1 MNGDT
6 VVSILVACSIPLL
19 ARRCLRGNAA
29 TSRLHWAAI
38 VLGYAWFAFAFYHVE
53 VATRFFGL
61 GTQDATF
68 HERCGFE
75 IADAIRDR
83 EFHVFLE
90 TARAGNRAYHVYLG
104 VLFFLTGCTGLG
116 AVMLNMMFTYWAGL
130 RLASSMASVFPQYHV
145 PAISTL
151 FGIFVPSVVYW
162 ATNNMKEGLMYWACV
177 QILCSVVPSKE
188 RSTPSFVAGILVA
201 AALRPPVAALW
212 IGAVLVVNLFRS
224 GRVGAAM
231 VSLALSPLLLA
242 AIGSNLGAEVSLSN
256 AQQALD
262 DSYVEISTMN
272 RGSVITYY
280 GGKPT
285 FFISGVISLFFRPF
299 FWEAKGAAQ
308 MMASGETWLLTLL
321 IFVRWIR
328 LAPHQRRHVFRTPLI
343 QASVIATAMF
353 CVLFT
358 WIGNEG
364 LLHRQKT
371 QALPALL
378 ALITLPA
385 CGRARSA
392 ARPGGLPANG
402 RRVQP
407 TRRPRLQAVRTPRG
421 DLPIKP
427 SIPTK
432 SSEPQPSRRGRSRL
446 SA

>member
-1 MNGDT
+1 
-6 VVSILVACSIPLL
+6 VAIL
-19 ARRCLRGNAA
+19 
-29 TSRLHWAAI
+29 
-38 VLGYAWFAFAFYHVE
+38 LGYAWFAFAFYHVE

-61 GTQDATF
+61 GTQDAAF
-68 HERCGFE
+68 HELNGFD

-83 EFHVFLE
+83 NFNVFLDK
-90 TARAGNRAYHVYLG
+90 ARAGNRAYHVYLG
-104 VLFFLTGCTGLG
+104 VLFFVTGCTGLG

-130 RLASSMASVFPQYHV
+130 RLASAMASVFPRTRV

-177 QILCSVVPSKE
+177 QILCSVVHSTGKFG

-285 FFISGVISLFFRPF
+285 FFLSGMVSLFFRPF
-299 FWEAKGAAQ
+299 FWDAKGAAQ
-308 MMASGETWLLTLL
+308 MMASGETWLVTLL
-321 IFVRWIR
+321 IFARWIR
-328 LAPHQRRHVFRTPLI
+328 LRPHQRRQIFRTPLI

-385 CGRARSA
+385 CARARSS
-392 ARPGGLPANG
+392 ARPQRLPANA
-402 RRVQP
+402 RKAQP
-407 TRRPRLQAVRTPRG
+407 Q
-421 DLPIKP
+421 
-427 SIPTK
+427 
-432 SSEPQPSRRGRSRL
+432 QRSRL
-446 SA
+446 QIPSAPRRVLPARSTTPIKSVNSRAAVSHPSSTNPLG